1 MMSIFQMMRS
11 SFVTIMLG
19 LMLIACSG
27 ESDSN
32 SAVPDTSTAEVIEQ
46 PAPMPKIYIDQIIV
60 PTSAE
65 HRRELYRDLLDVCRE
80 ERIPTK
86 ALLESEALKIGTI
99 RLQRW
104 LDQDRTAYRLE
115 FWDYKIAGPQKKPR
129 CHFQL
134 VSSGR
139 HVLIDQQGLRGINL
153 NDNQPFN
160 VAPLASTDAT
170 LLLRSPAR
178 AETTSAD
185 RLQTVAGQPC
195 VERAIAGNKGAIA
208 CTWVGGV
215 EWGFEP
221 RGSKVTSVLEAHH
234 YELFRSITLQQEPGG
249 DVQDKVTTV
258 AFRINRAFDESAM
271 QPAPATA
278 WPAQRPLP

>member
-1 MMSIFQMMRS
+1 MKNIFHTLQS
-11 SFVTIMLG
+11 SFITMTLG

-32 SAVPDTSTAEVIEQ
+32 TSVPDTSPAEVVEQ
-46 PAPMPKIYIDQIIV
+46 PAPMPKIYIDQNIV

-65 HRRELYRDLLDVCRE
+65 NRRGLYRDLLELCRE
-80 ERIPTK
+80 EGIPTK

-104 LDQDRTAYRLE
+104 LDEGRTAYRLE
-115 FWDYKIAGPQKKPR
+115 FWDYQMAEPQKKPR
-129 CHFQL
+129 CEFQL

-139 HVLIDQQGLRGINL
+139 HVLIEPEGLRGIDL
-153 NDNQPFN
+153 NDNQPFK
-160 VAPLASTDAT
+160 VSPLTGADAT

-178 AETTSAD
+178 TETTPAD

-195 VERAIAGNKGAIA
+195 VEKPIPGNKGAIA
-208 CTWVGGV
+208 CTWAGGMQ
-215 EWGFEP
+215 WGFEP
-221 RGSKVTSVLEAHH
+221 RSFKIVSVLDAQH
-234 YELFRSITLQQEPGG
+234 YELFRSIILQQQPGG
-249 DVQDKVTTV
+249 DVPDKVTTV
-258 AFRINRAFDESAM
+258 AFRINKAFDESAM

-278 WPAQRPLP
+278 SPARRP